1 MANVLHPYACWV
13 STGKPC
19 QCSSS
24 ILGVLSLGRTAD
36 QKKGQCLEQRDLGNV
51 DHWLILGDYSKI
63 LTNLLV
69 EYFPGR
75 NHLSL
80 RFRGNPTRSEV
91 EEKATWLWLL
101 NLSSLMILG
110 GDTIRYWASQSPLNV
125 NASCDQAVGILTP
138 KRCN

>member
-1 MANVLHPYACWV
+1 MQVGSPQESLVMVVRH
-13 STGKPC
+13 
-19 QCSSS
+19 
-24 ILGVLSLGRTAD
+24 LGRSLARFLLLIN
-36 QKKGQCLEQRDLGNV
+36 KKGQCLEQRDLGNV

>member
-1 MANVLHPYACWV
+1 MHVGSPQESLVMVVRH
-13 STGKPC
+13 
-19 QCSSS
+19 
-24 ILGVLSLGRTAD
+24 LGRSLARFLLLIK
-36 QKKGQCLEQRDLGNV
+36 KKGQCLEQRDSGNV